1 MVVAVVAVMHKMR
14 HLQAAQVI
22 RQTLHQVK
30 AMTAALRRQTHL
42 VMPQAVAVLRLSV
55 VLVVVWGQV
64 TVRVVLVVQV
74 QHI

>member
-1 MVVAVVAVMHKMR
+1 
-14 HLQAAQVI
+14 
-22 RQTLHQVK
+22 
-30 AMTAALRRQTHL
+30 MTAALRRQTHL